1 MPINS
6 DYMDESEESGEP
18 AQHDESKEDEGGD
31 SALLPKS
38 LMAGKDFKPGDE
50 IVLEVVKVY
59 GDEFEVRYAQEKKPK
74 SEKPAMDESMDSMNA
89 MASNPGPGY

>member
-1 MPINS
+1 MAAD
-6 DYMDESEESGEP
+6 DYMPSEEAGEP
-18 AQHDESKEDEGGD
+18 PHDESKEDEGGD

-59 GDEFEVRYAQEKKPK
+59 GDEFEVKYASEKKEK
-74 SEKPAMDESMDSMNA
+74 SSKPAMDESMDSMNA